1 MIIVLAFE
9 RLMQEDYWKQN
20 TNLRYLVRSCL
31 RKTRGGER
39 TRHLSGGGTYHE
51 LFGAFSSIWLES
63 IKNTL
68 RSVSWEETPSV
79 TGWWGS
85 GTGFCE
91 LHTVLLSL
99 PEEIVLPALWALMD
113 LATLWVCGF
122 GEVETESQPIL
133 AQLALCLAHRLD
145 SQDHLNLDS
154 VTKSTSSSALF
165 CATWGLDKS
174 ASCVFNQVIVK
185 ETLDRVWLRIKSRV
199 MLPAAFFL
207 AGHLA
212 DSDGS
217 DHLITP

>member
-1 MIIVLAFE
+1 MVYDYSIVLALE
-9 RLMQEDYWKQN
+9 RLMQENYCKQN
-20 TNLRYLVRSCL
+20 TNLRYIVRSYL
-31 RKTRGGER
+31 KKTRGGER
-39 TRHLSGGGTYHE
+39 TKHLSGGGAYHE

-99 PEEIVLPALWALMD
+99 LEEIVLPALWALMD

-122 GEVETESQPIL
+122 REVETESQPIL

-154 VTKSTSSSALF
+154 VLKHELLCPF
-165 CATWGLDKS
+165 LCH
-174 ASCVFNQVIVK
+174 
-185 ETLDRVWLRIKSRV
+185 LRSW
-199 MLPAAFFL
+199 
-207 AGHLA
+207 
-212 DSDGS
+212 
-217 DHLITP
+217 